1 MALFFSE
8 SQILS
13 ILNDIIKN
21 ESLFPESQILYN
33 WFHIMEAD
41 KHTTRYFCDVIE
53 QFHELGGNV
62 ESVVH
67 YRKVQENGA
76 FIKIGCSRMG
86 TLRSCFLRCN
96 GS

>member
-8 SQILS
+8 VQILS

-41 KHTTRYFCDVIE
+41 KHTTRTA
-53 QFHELGGNV
+53 
-62 ESVVH
+62 SAWH
-67 YRKVQENGA
+67 YVG
-76 FIKIGCSRMG
+76 I
-86 TLRSCFLRCN
+86 
-96 GS
+96 

>member
-53 QFHELGGNV
+53 QFHTRLDGC
-62 ESVVH
+62 
-67 YRKVQENGA
+67 A
-76 FIKIGCSRMG
+76 FDKRY
-86 TLRSCFLRCN
+86 TLTACN
-96 GS
+96 EQLKAIHTKPLTNLTSAKEDSE

>member
-8 SQILS
+8 VQILS

-21 ESLFPESQILYN
+21 KRLFPESQILYN

-53 QFHELGGNV
+53 QFHTRLD
-62 ESVVH
+62 
-67 YRKVQENGA
+67 R
-76 FIKIGCSRMG
+76 
-86 TLRSCFLRCN
+86 
-96 GS
+96 

>member
-8 SQILS
+8 VQILS

-53 QFHELGGNV
+53 QFYTRLD
-62 ESVVH
+62 
-67 YRKVQENGA
+67 R
-76 FIKIGCSRMG
+76 
-86 TLRSCFLRCN
+86 
-96 GS
+96 